1 MSHIRRLARI
11 PDIAQ
16 LAGVSTAT
24 VDRVLN
30 QRPGVRNAT
39 VQRVLQAAAS
49 LGYLPESELAGTP
62 VQQAPKQV
70 LRLMVLIPEG
80 SNRFLQ
86 MLGDV
91 IGYAE
96 EHLAAFNVRCQA
108 AYIESFNPEA
118 LARALL
124 HHGKRCDGI
133 AFMAL
138 EHPVVREAVAQLAEQ
153 GVPTVTLISDLSNS
167 RRVAY
172 VGLDN
177 RAAGRTAA
185 YLIARFMGQQAYS
198 HQTRVAMIVGSLRYR
213 AHEEREAG
221 FLHLFEEQFPLVQ
234 VVGVREGHDDAERN
248 YEQARRLIEQHPDLA
263 GIYNIGGG
271 AEGIGRALKETGTD
285 RKIVL
290 IGHGLT
296 PDTRALLIDGTMDAV
311 ITQNP
316 LGAVMN
322 CVRIFANL
330 RDGQEITKG
339 VEVTRSQVIFR
350 ENLP

>member
-1 MSHIRRLARI
+1 MSQHPRI
-11 PDIAQ
+11 PDIAR
-16 LAGVSTAT
+16 LSGVSTAT

-30 QRPGVRNAT
+30 KRAGVRSAT
-39 VQRVLQAAAS
+39 VQRVMQAATS
-49 LGYLPESELAGTP
+49 LGYLP
-62 VQQAPKQV
+62 QAEAHAHAALQSQP
-70 LRLMVLIPEG
+70 LRLRVLIPEG

-91 IGYAE
+91 IGYAQD
-96 EHLAAFNVRCQA
+96 HWAPYNVRCQA
-108 AYIESFNPEA
+108 AYIESFNPDA

-124 HHGKRCDGI
+124 HHGQRCDGI

-177 RAAGRTAA
+177 RAAGRTAGYLVGRFIGPGA
-185 YLIARFMGQQAYS
+185 RPGKVALIAGSRSYS
-198 HQTRVAMIVGSLRYR
+198 

-221 FLHLFEEQFPLVQ
+221 FLHVIEEMFPALQ
-234 VVGVREGHDDAERN
+234 VVGLREGQDDAQKN
-248 YEQARRLIEQHPDLA
+248 YEQTRTLLEQYPDLV
-263 GIYNIGGG
+263 GIYNIGGASDG
-271 AEGIGRALKETGTD
+271 VARALKECG
-285 RKIVL
+285 RAHKVVF

-296 PDTRALLIDGTMDAV
+296 PDTRALLIDGSMDAV
-311 ITQNP
+311 ITQSP
-316 LGAVMN
+316 QTAMMS
-322 CVRIFANL
+322 CVRMFTNL
-330 RDGQEITKG
+330 RDKRDAMSG
-339 VEVTRSQVIFR
+339 VDAVRSQVIFR